1 MVTHLTSKLDKI
13 FHDRVRLGVMSILL
27 ASEQE
32 ITFTDLVGKLELTR
46 GNLSVHMK
54 VLEQNGFVKSKKEFK
69 NNKPRTTFQITKK
82 GKAAFEEYLKLLEQ
96 IVKNINK

>member
-1 MVTHLTSKLDKI
+1 MVTHLTNKLDKI
-13 FHDRVRLGVMSILL
+13 FHDRVRLGVMSVLM

-32 ITFTDLVGKLELTR
+32 VTFTDLVDKLKLTR

-69 NNKPRTTFQITKK
+69 NNKPRTTFQITKN

>member
-13 FHDRVRLGVMSILL
+13 FHDRVRLGVMSILI
-27 ASEQE
+27 AYEQDV
-32 ITFTDLVGKLELTR
+32 TFTDLVGKLELTR

-54 VLEQNGFVKSKKEFK
+54 VLEQNGFVKSKKEFID
-69 NNKPRTTFQITKK
+69 NKPRTTFQITKK
-82 GKAAFEEYLKLLEQ
+82 GKAAFEEYLQLLEQ